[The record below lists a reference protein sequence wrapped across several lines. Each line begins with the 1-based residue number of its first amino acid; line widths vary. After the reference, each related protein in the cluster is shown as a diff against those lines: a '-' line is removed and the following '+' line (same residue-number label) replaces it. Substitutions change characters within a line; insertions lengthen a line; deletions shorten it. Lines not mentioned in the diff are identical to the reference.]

1 VLGAA
6 WKVSESEVAT
16 TVVEPRL
23 LSSHDELFQW
33 DQKGNDIDS
42 EAAGD
47 QLGNS
52 VSLSNDGTVVAIGAP
67 LNDGNG
73 TASGHVRVYA
83 FESSSWVQRGADI
96 DGEDAIDFSGF
107 SVSLSSDGNVVA
119 IGARLNDGNGTKS
132 GHVRVYAFE
141 SSSWVQR
148 GADIDGEAAGD
159 ASGNNVSLSNDGNV
173 VAIGATS
180 GNDENGASSGHV
192 RVYSFESSSWV
203 QRGADIDGEA
213 DADQSGI
220 SVSLSSDGNVVA
232 IGALLNDGNGTDS
245 GHVRV
250 YAFESSSW
258 VQRGADID
266 GEAAID
272 FSGFSVSLSS
282 DGNVVAIG
290 ARLNDGNGTNS
301 GHVRVYAF
309 ESSSWVQRGADID
322 GEAAGDSS
330 GDSVSL
336 SNDGNVVAIGASGND
351 GNGTNS
357 GHVRVYAFESSSW
370 VQRGADIDGEAAGD
384 ASGNSVSLSNDGNV
398 VAIGAPLN
406 DENGY
411 YSGHVRV
418 YSFPKST
425 KGGKGLKAKSTKS
438 RKDGKGPKS
447 KKRRNVL
454 SLAKNDKGVEAK
466 EGGSSGGG
474 TLVEFVILE
483 EGMN

>member
-119 IGARLNDGNGTKS
+119 IGA
-132 GHVRVYAFE
+132 
-141 SSSWVQR
+141 
-148 GADIDGEAAGD
+148 
-159 ASGNNVSLSNDGNV
+159 
-173 VAIGATS
+173 
-180 GNDENGASSGHV
+180 
-192 RVYSFESSSWV
+192 
-203 QRGADIDGEA
+203 
-213 DADQSGI
+213 
-220 SVSLSSDGNVVA
+220 
-232 IGALLNDGNGTDS
+232 LLNDGNGTDS

-272 FSGFSVSLSS
+272 
-282 DGNVVAIG
+282 
-290 ARLNDGNGTNS
+290 
-301 GHVRVYAF
+301 
-309 ESSSWVQRGADID
+309 
-322 GEAAGDSS
+322 
-330 GDSVSL
+330 
-336 SNDGNVVAIGASGND
+336 
-351 GNGTNS
+351 
-357 GHVRVYAFESSSW
+357 
-370 VQRGADIDGEAAGD
+370 
-384 ASGNSVSLSNDGNV
+384 
-398 VAIGAPLN
+398 
-406 DENGY
+406 
-411 YSGHVRV
+411 YSG
-418 YSFPKST
+418 
-425 KGGKGLKAKSTKS
+425 
-438 RKDGKGPKS
+438 
-447 KKRRNVL
+447 
-454 SLAKNDKGVEAK
+454 
-466 EGGSSGGG
+466 
-474 TLVEFVILE
+474 
-483 EGMN
+483 

>member
-1 VLGAA
+1 
-6 WKVSESEVAT
+6 
-16 TVVEPRL
+16 VVEPRL

-33 DQKGNDIDS
+33 VQRGADIDG

-47 QLGNS
+47 VSGNS
-52 VSLSNDGTVVAIGAP
+52 VSLSSDGTVVAIGAP
-67 LNDGNG
+67 GNDGNG
-73 TASGHVRVYA
+73 TDSGHVRVYS

-96 DGEDAIDFSGF
+96 DGEDAGDISGF

-119 IGARLNDGNGTKS
+119 IGALFNDGNGTFS

-148 GADIDGEAAGD
+148 GADIDGEAVFD
-159 ASGNNVSLSNDGNV
+159 LSGGSVSLSGDGNAI
-173 VAIGATS
+173 AIGAS
-180 GNDENGASSGHV
+180 GNDENGSRSGHV
-192 RVYSFESSSWV
+192 RIYSFESSSWV

-213 DADQSGI
+213 NADQSGNR
-220 SVSLSSDGNVVA
+220 VSLSGDGNVVA
-232 IGALLNDGNGTDS
+232 IGAPFNNGNGTDS

-266 GEAAID
+266 GEAAGD
-272 FSGFSVSLSS
+272 VSGNSVSLSNA
-282 DGNVVAIG
+282 GNVVAIG
-290 ARLNDGNGTNS
+290 APGNDGNGTDS
-301 GHVRVYAF
+301 GHVRIYAF

-322 GEAAGDSS
+322 GEAARDRS
-330 GDSVSL
+330 GGSVSL
-336 SNDGNVVAIGASGND
+336 SSDGNVVAIGAPAK
-351 GNGTNS
+351 TNS
-357 GHVRVYAFESSSW
+357 GHVRIYSFESSSW
-370 VQRGADIDGEAAGD
+370 VQRGADIDGESADDRSGD
-384 ASGNSVSLSNDGNV
+384 RVSLSSDGNVIAIGAFGNDGN
-398 VAIGAPLN
+398 GTF
-406 DENGY
+406 
-411 YSGHVRV
+411 SGHVRV

-454 SLAKNDKGVEAK
+454 SLAKNDKGVKATK